1 MDLTHSK
8 HSKDIFNIGNDK
20 KELTIKKL
28 AKFCMEILKE
38 KRKIVPIN
46 SSHNSPKRRCPSMTK
61 TFKVIKRRKFTPL
74 RDGIENVKKWYKYNR
89 LI

>member
-1 MDLTHSK
+1 
-8 HSKDIFNIGNDK
+8 
-20 KELTIKKL
+20 
-28 AKFCMEILKE
+28 
-38 KRKIVPIN
+38 
-46 SSHNSPKRRCPSMTK
+46 MTK